1 MGDIVERIGS
11 ALLAVLVGS
20 GFVLLIYVLG
30 DLLLQR
36 VFSDRTQAKLRPW
49 LWVGPTI
56 ILLAVFLVY
65 PVIDTVRRSFLDD
78 RSQEGVGFENYEWAF
93 TSPEMLNAFRNNLFW
108 LVIFTVGV
116 ILLAIGIAVL
126 ADRVRYESA
135 VKSTVFLPMAI
146 SFVGASVIWRF
157 VYEFRPEG
165 AAQIG
170 IANAVLVPLAQFAR
184 DAETFFSTARWVFL
198 FLGIA
203 FLLVGYAAGRQAAGR
218 GRGWTIGGGVLLF
231 FAFGLFLF
239 YGFATWEI
247 PVGWLVNKA
256 INNFALIG
264 VGIWVWVGFAVV
276 ILSAAI
282 KNVPE
287 ELLEAA
293 RVDGATEWTVFRRVT
308 IPMIKVTIAVVTTT
322 MVINVLK
329 VFDIVFVMTNGNFD
343 TEVLA
348 NRMYKEMF
356 NFTNF
361 GRGAAVAVILFLAVV
376 PVMVWNIRRFREQE
390 LIR

>member
-1 MGDIVERIGS
+1 MGDIVARIGS
-11 ALLAVLVGS
+11 ALLAVAVGS
-20 GFVLLIYVLG
+20 GFVLAIYVLG
-30 DLLLQR
+30 DLAMRPLPERLQSR
-36 VFSDRTQAKLRPW
+36 LRPW
-49 LWVGPTI
+49 LYVGPT
-56 ILLAVFLVY
+56 LLLLGVFLVY
-65 PVIDTVRRSFLDD
+65 PVVDTVRRSFLDD
-78 RSQEGVGFENYEWAF
+78 RSQEGVGLDNYRWAF
-93 TSPEMLNAFRNNLFW
+93 TSPEMLNSFRNNLLW
-108 LVIFTVGV
+108 LVLFTVGV
-116 ILLAIGIAVL
+116 VLLAIGIAVL
-126 ADRVRYESA
+126 ADRVRYESV
-135 VKSTVFLPMAI
+135 VKGTVFLPMAI

-165 AAQIG
+165 ATQIG
-170 IANAVLVPLAQFAR
+170 IANAILVPLSQFAR
-184 DAETFFSTARWVFL
+184 DAQTFFSSARWVL
-198 FLGIA
+198 LLLGA
-203 FLLVGYAAGRQAAGR
+203 GFLLVGYLVGRQVAGR
-218 GRGWTIGGGVLLF
+218 GRGWLIGGGIS
-231 FAFGLFLF
+231 LFLALGTWIF

-256 INNFALIG
+256 INNFALIA

-282 KNVPE
+282 KSVPQ

-329 VFDIVFVMTNGNFD
+329 VFDIVFVMTNGNFE
-343 TEVLA
+343 TEVMA

>member
-1 MGDIVERIGS
+1 VGDIVARIGS
-11 ALLAVLVGS
+11 ALIAVAVGS
-20 GFVLLIYVLG
+20 GFVLAIYVLG
-30 DLLLQR
+30 DLAMRPLPERLQSR
-36 VFSDRTQAKLRPW
+36 LRPW
-49 LWVGPTI
+49 LYVGPTM
-56 ILLAVFLVY
+56 LLLGVFLVY
-65 PVIDTVRRSFLDD
+65 PVVDTVRRSFLDD
-78 RSQEGVGFENYEWAF
+78 RSQEGVGLENYRWAF
-93 TSPEMLNAFRNNLFW
+93 TSPEMLNSFRNNLLW

-116 ILLAIGIAVL
+116 VLLAIGIAVL
-126 ADRVRYESA
+126 ADRVRYESV

-157 VYEFRPEG
+157 VYEFRPEE
-165 AAQIG
+165 ATQIG
-170 IANAVLVPLAQFAR
+170 IANAILVPLAQFAR
-184 DAETFFSTARWVFL
+184 DAETFFSSARWVFL
-198 FLGIA
+198 LLGA
-203 FLLVGYAAGRQAAGR
+203 GLLLVGYLAGRVAGR
-218 GRGWTIGGGVLLF
+218 GRGWLIGGGISLF
-231 FAFGLFLF
+231 LAVGTWLF

-256 INNFALIG
+256 INNFALIA

-282 KNVPE
+282 KSVPQ

-329 VFDIVFVMTNGNFD
+329 VFDIVFVMTNGNFE
-343 TEVLA
+343 TEVMA

-376 PVMVWNIRRFREQE
+376 PVMFWNIRRFREQE

>member
-1 MGDIVERIGS
+1 VGDIVARIGS
-11 ALLAVLVGS
+11 ALLAVAVGS
-20 GFVLLIYVLG
+20 GFVLAIYVLG
-30 DLLLQR
+30 DLAMRPLPERLQSR
-36 VFSDRTQAKLRPW
+36 LRPW
-49 LWVGPTI
+49 LYVGPT
-56 ILLAVFLVY
+56 LLLLGVFLVY
-65 PVIDTVRRSFLDD
+65 PVVDTVRRSFLDD
-78 RSQEGVGFENYEWAF
+78 RSQEGVGLDNYRWAF
-93 TSPEMLNAFRNNLFW
+93 TSPEMLNSFRNNLLW
-108 LVIFTVGV
+108 LVLFTVGV
-116 ILLAIGIAVL
+116 VLLAIGIAVL
-126 ADRVRYESA
+126 ADRVRYESV
-135 VKSTVFLPMAI
+135 VKGTVFLPMAI

-165 AAQIG
+165 ATQIG
-170 IANAVLVPLAQFAR
+170 IANAILVPLSQFAR
-184 DAETFFSTARWVFL
+184 DAQTFFSSARWVL
-198 FLGIA
+198 LLLGA
-203 FLLVGYAAGRQAAGR
+203 GFLLVGYLVGRQVAGR
-218 GRGWTIGGGVLLF
+218 GRGWLIGGGIS
-231 FAFGLFLF
+231 LFLALGTWIF

-256 INNFALIG
+256 INNFALIA

-282 KNVPE
+282 KSVPQ

-293 RVDGATEWTVFRRVT
+293 RVDGATEWTLFRRVT
-308 IPMIKVTIAVVTTT
+308 IPMIRVTIAVVTTT

-329 VFDIVFVMTNGNFD
+329 VFDIVFVMTNGNFE
-343 TEVLA
+343 TEVMA

>member
-1 MGDIVERIGS
+1 MGDIVARIGS
-11 ALLAVLVGS
+11 ALIAVAVGS
-20 GFVLLIYVLG
+20 GFVLAIYVLG
-30 DLLLQR
+30 DLAMRPLPERLQSR
-36 VFSDRTQAKLRPW
+36 LRPW
-49 LWVGPTI
+49 LYVGPTM
-56 ILLAVFLVY
+56 LLLGVFLVY
-65 PVIDTVRRSFLDD
+65 PVVDTVRRSFLDD
-78 RSQEGVGFENYEWAF
+78 RSQEGVGLENYRWAF
-93 TSPEMLNAFRNNLFW
+93 TSPEMLNSFRNNLLW

-116 ILLAIGIAVL
+116 VLLAIGIAVL
-126 ADRVRYESA
+126 ADRVRYESV

-157 VYEFRPEG
+157 VYEFRPEE
-165 AAQIG
+165 ATQIG
-170 IANAVLVPLAQFAR
+170 IANAILVPLAQFAR
-184 DAETFFSTARWVFL
+184 DAETFFSSARWVFL
-198 FLGIA
+198 LLGA
-203 FLLVGYAAGRQAAGR
+203 GLLLVGYLAGRVAGR
-218 GRGWTIGGGVLLF
+218 GRGWLIGGGISLF
-231 FAFGLFLF
+231 LAVGTWLF

-256 INNFALIG
+256 INNFALIA

-282 KNVPE
+282 KSVPQ

-329 VFDIVFVMTNGNFD
+329 VFDIVFVMTNGNFE
-343 TEVLA
+343 TEVMA

-376 PVMVWNIRRFREQE
+376 PVMFWNIRRFREQE